1 MVGGLGLMEGKRGRG
16 RWELEGMMGKGTE
29 EKGRGISE
37 KRWKRGDRGESEG
50 GGSGSNEG

>member
-1 MVGGLGLMEGKRGRG
+1 MEGKMGGG
-16 RWELEGMMGKGTE
+16 RWELEGMMGKGAE

-37 KRWKRGDRGESEG
+37 KRWKRGERAESEG